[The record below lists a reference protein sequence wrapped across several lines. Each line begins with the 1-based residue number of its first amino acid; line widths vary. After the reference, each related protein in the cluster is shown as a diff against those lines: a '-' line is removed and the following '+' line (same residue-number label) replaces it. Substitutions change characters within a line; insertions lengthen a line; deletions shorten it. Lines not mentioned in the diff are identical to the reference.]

1 MAESTLPTIALCKSE
16 LHEPTP
22 RLPLRPNLPEQTL
35 SSPVAL
41 EGGTEREIE
50 QERRSSRER
59 WKKES
64 GGGEKSS
71 RSSQDSGG
79 LPLGLSFH
87 VCVRLNLLI
96 LSWPLFPG
104 GVSGD
109 VSTVT
114 RKGPPSLPL
123 SLSLSTHH
131 PSLPKR
137 RPSPKSPLYHVS
149 RSWEAPGIPLR
160 SFPWSLG
167 SSLCHVAQSEP
178 SLSRITQLSMGGQMT
193 IIRLHSSGPYL
204 KRQKK
209 EPWGLKMTERWG
221 KERVWSKKIEKE
233 AEKGGREAGK
243 WQGTCHHFGF
253 CFFLVFIPALT
264 LILAHDQDWYLI
276 VRHQPRL

>member
-1 MAESTLPTIALCKSE
+1 MKK
-16 LHEPTP
+16 
-22 RLPLRPNLPEQTL
+22 
-35 SSPVAL
+35 
-41 EGGTEREIE
+41 RE
-50 QERRSSRER
+50 
-59 WKKES
+59 W
-64 GGGEKSS
+64 GEKKSS
-71 RSSQDSGG
+71 RSMQDSGG

-87 VCVRLNLLI
+87 VCVCLNLLI

-123 SLSLSTHH
+123 SLSTHRR
-131 PSLPKR
+131 SLPKR

-204 KRQKK
+204 KRQKRS
-209 EPWGLKMTERWG
+209 PGDLR
-221 KERVWSKKIEKE
+221 
-233 AEKGGREAGK
+233 
-243 WQGTCHHFGF
+243 
-253 CFFLVFIPALT
+253 
-264 LILAHDQDWYLI
+264 
-276 VRHQPRL
+276 